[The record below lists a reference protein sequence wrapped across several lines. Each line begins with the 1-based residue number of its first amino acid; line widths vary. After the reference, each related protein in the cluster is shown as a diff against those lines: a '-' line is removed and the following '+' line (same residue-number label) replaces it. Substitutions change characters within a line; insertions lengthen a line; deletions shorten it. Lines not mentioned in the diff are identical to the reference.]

1 MPTTNGNRKILDL
14 KRWEFLTPAPVAT
27 VAGAF
32 IASSRHFR
40 QQQLYVVSATAAYL
54 YNPLEDGWVQ
64 LPSPALGTAIA
75 AGATGTA
82 SGFSLGNVV
91 AATTISAGSNNATL
105 PQATINVASTT
116 GLPNAGAFYVDTA
129 SNGRQLITY
138 TSVISGTQLGGC
150 SGGTGTLLT
159 NQVVSFA
166 GLAALAG
173 TTSSITSN
181 QRLARDLRGYSVHIM
196 SGPNAGATLEIQSND
211 FTSSS
216 TTIAAASNGQ
226 ALPQAAINVASNA
239 GFPTSGT
246 LRISISGVDQLVTYT
261 GLAGGN
267 QFTGCS
273 GGTGTLAT
281 SQVVEFANTITV
293 PTQASAF
300 TTSTVFRLITPTW
313 WVLAPGTLAAGSFRK
328 YDFATNAWTSATIT
342 GLPATWG
349 TDGKLI
355 STPSW
360 LDTTYKQ
367 FATGTATSGTSTTIV
382 NSAKNWAVNQWANG
396 CQVRIVSG
404 TGAGQIRP
412 IASNTATAITVSGWN
427 TNPDS
432 TSIYS
437 IEGNDETLYLAGN
450 AAVAMYRFNINS
462 NSWTTVAVTNAR
474 ASAPGAG
481 ASLEWI
487 NSVTDAAWTAENSII
502 NGRRLYSFRGGNGGA
517 LDYFDL
523 PSQQWVSAIGPAPA
537 TEVFSTGTK
546 WAYRG
551 DFWYFQKDAT
561 GRWFRYDFVRNTLD
575 GWNTMLYPN
584 GVALAG
590 DTAFN
595 VSYFDGATEIIYV
608 YMVLNTST
616 VMLRQMV
623 V

>member
-14 KRWEFLTPAPVAT
+14 KRWEFVTPAPAT
-27 VAGAF
+27 TAAGSF
-32 IASSRHFR
+32 VVSSRHFEQR
-40 QQQLYVVSATAAYL
+40 QLYVVSATVAYL
-54 YNPLEDGWVQ
+54 YSPLEDGWVQ
-64 LPSPALGTAIA
+64 LPSPALGTTIA

-91 AATTISAGSNNATL
+91 AATTIAAGSNNATL

-116 GLPNAGAFYVDTA
+116 GFPNEGAFYVDTA

-138 TSVISGTQLGGC
+138 TSVTSGTQLGGC

-173 TTSSITSN
+173 TTSSITTS
-181 QRLARDLRGYSVHIM
+181 QPLARDLRGYSVHIL

-211 FTSSS
+211 FISSS
-216 TTIAAASNGQ
+216 TTIAAGSNGA
-226 ALPQAAINVASNA
+226 ALPQATINVASTA
-239 GFPTSGT
+239 GFPASGT
-246 LRISISGVDQLVTYT
+246 LRIAISGANTLVTYT
-261 GLAGGN
+261 GITATS
-267 QFTGCS
+267 FTGCS

-281 SQVVEFANTITV
+281 SQVVAFANAINV

-300 TTSTVFRLITPTW
+300 TTSTVFRLMAPTW

-328 YDFATNAWTSATIT
+328 YDFATNSWTSGTIT

-355 STPSW
+355 STRSW
-360 LDTTYKQ
+360 LDSSYLQ
-367 FATGTATSGTSTTIV
+367 FATGTATSGSATTIV

-412 IASNTATAITVSGWN
+412 IVSNTSTAITVSGWN

-432 TSIYS
+432 TSVYS

-450 AAVAMYRFNINS
+450 GAVAMYRYNVNS
-462 NSWTTVAVTNAR
+462 NSWTTLSPGNAR
-474 ASAPGAG
+474 AAAPGAG
-481 ASLEWI
+481 MSLEWV
-487 NSVTDAAWTAENSII
+487 NSVTDSAWTAENNII
-502 NGRRLYSFRGGNGGA
+502 NGRRLYGFRGAAGGA
-517 LDYFDL
+517 LDYYDI
-523 PSQQWVSAIGPAPA
+523 PSNTWINTIGPTPA
-537 TEVFSTGTK
+537 IETFTTGTK

-561 GRWFRYDFVRNTLD
+561 GRWFRYDFVRNAVD
-575 GWNTMLYPN
+575 GWNIMLYPN
-584 GVALAG
+584 STAIAG

-595 VSYFDGATEIIYV
+595 VSYFDGATEIVYV
-608 YMVLNTST
+608 YMILNTST